1 MKVYKFYLLIILF
14 LFLMPVSYSHRV
26 QILPGADTYISG
38 VVLNSN
44 NNTSIQGALVEILY
58 NGTIVRQGNTNFTG
72 GFEFAVP
79 TGIYVIQVSKPGFQ
93 SNSTTVAVSA
103 QQPGTGIIIYLT
115 PSQSTSYTPIYFILL
130 GSAAIIVVIVVY
142 IWYEKE
148 KKKTKK
154 EYKESTKSTKICPIC
169 KQPYT
174 GSLKVHIKKEHR
186 K

>member
-1 MKVYKFYLLIILF
+1 MKVYRFYWLFVLI
-14 LFLMPVSYSHRV
+14 LFLMPVGYSHHV
-26 QILPGADTYISG
+26 QLLPGADTVISG

-44 NNTSIQGALVEILY
+44 NNTSIQGALVQIVY

-72 GFEFAVP
+72 GFAFAVP
-79 TGIYVIQVSKPGFQ
+79 TGIYEIQVSKPGFQ

-115 PSQSTSYTPIYFILL
+115 PYKSTSYTPIYFIFL
-130 GSAAIIVVIVVY
+130 GAIAIIVAIVVY

-154 EYKESTKSTKICPIC
+154 EYKESKKSTKICPIC
-169 KQPYT
+169 KQPYV

-186 K
+186 

>member
-1 MKVYKFYLLIILF
+1 MKVYKFYWLIVLI
-14 LFLMPVSYSHRV
+14 LFLMPISYSHNV
-26 QILPGADTYISG
+26 QLLPGADTVISG

-72 GFEFAVP
+72 GFEFSVP
-79 TGIYVIQVSKPGFQ
+79 TGIYEIQVSKPGFQ
-93 SNSTTVAVSA
+93 SNGTTVAVSA

-115 PSQSTSYTPIYFILL
+115 PYQSKSYTPIYLILII
-130 GSAAIIVVIVVY
+130 SVAIIVAIVVY

-148 KKKTKK
+148 KKQNKK